1 MGANHVRLL
10 TDAGPGTVRVG
21 TSGWSY
27 REWIGPFYPP
37 GTTASKMLPFY
48 AEQFAAV
55 EAHSTFRR
63 VPTAGAVER
72 WSAQVPPAF
81 RFATKAHA
89 AITHRRDLEGLSDRV
104 AAFFAA
110 LRPLAGHLGPVLF
123 ALPHRRPDLVRLDAL
138 LSALR
143 AADTLGAAPVFELA
157 RAWSVEPPV
166 LESLVAAGA
175 SLAVVDRDDSPA
187 GDAVDDAFVR
197 AAPVAYVR
205 LRRARYSRGAL
216 ADWAERLTRAARR
229 GQDVYAF
236 VKHDE
241 RGESP
246 RYARELV
253 RHLEPR

>member
-1 MGANHVRLL
+1 VGANHVRLL

-110 LRPLAGHLGPVLF
+110 LRPLAGRLGPVLF

-175 SLAVVDRDDSPA
+175 
-187 GDAVDDAFVR
+187 DDAFVR